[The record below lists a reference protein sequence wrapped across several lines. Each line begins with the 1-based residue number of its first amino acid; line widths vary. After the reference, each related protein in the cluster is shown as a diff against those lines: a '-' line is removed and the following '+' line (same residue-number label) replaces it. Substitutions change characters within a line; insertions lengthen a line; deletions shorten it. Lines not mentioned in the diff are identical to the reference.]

1 MSMTLQ
7 YLIVQVVISKVLSLH
22 MVKITF
28 ATGLLVVLLKSSRK
42 ATPHFSTLTHGTEQ
56 SL

>member
-1 MSMTLQ
+1 MTLQ